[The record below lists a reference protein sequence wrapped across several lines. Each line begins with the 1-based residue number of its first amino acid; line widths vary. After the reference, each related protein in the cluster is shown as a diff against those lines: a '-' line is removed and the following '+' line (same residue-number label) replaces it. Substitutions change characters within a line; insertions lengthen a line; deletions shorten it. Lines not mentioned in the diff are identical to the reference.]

1 MEFGWLIYA
10 ERSARSD
17 LGQASESDFAL
28 FMREW
33 KRLERDLEETWKRAS
48 LLQVPNSRNSRKNFR
63 RNLSKNSLK
72 SPKF

>member
-33 KRLERDLEETWKRAS
+33 KRLERDLEESKSAS
-48 LLQVPNSRNSRKNFR
+48 GAKL
-63 RNLSKNSLK
+63 
-72 SPKF
+72 